1 MGRASSRRRRGKS
14 GGQGNTSSSGS
25 NRGGGNKSSSS
36 SKSNRRGSSR
46 QSGRDRR
53 GLRTGPGRGR
63 GGSTRPRNQQ
73 PSVDWDQYISDI
85 QSRGRGFDWNKGFS
99 NPSFNAGSLRTIG
112 NRANFADNTTSMQQ
126 YDPNSIDDFTTNSM
140 LAQGAAR
147 DDVQLADFLSAQS
160 RLSQQMAERE
170 SDVAQQQSSYD
181 DLLTTLGTQGRKY
194 SSELDRIKP
203 LGSYFSNELSRTQ
216 GFGKRYTD
224 ELNRLKSFDERFKT
238 SIKGLREGWDE
249 HRNQRVAAGSQPRRG
264 DVGRAWE
271 STLKG
276 LEDQYSAYQRHRGN
290 VQSGQSSFKSYS
302 DALGGASRDY
312 QSYLGQL
319 QSGQSSLGDY
329 TSQIQ
334 KERDALA
341 DYASAFS
348 AARQQSAEDAKS
360 YTIRSQQGIAQSMKE
375 GVTGIRSESGY
386 TSPTKDRSKSTKR
399 RFNRDFRI
407 GSFGNTGQAQLNI

>member
-1 MGRASSRRRRGKS
+1 MASTRGSSKSARRARRNKALSSKPKGRKGF
-14 GGQGNTSSSGS
+14 
-25 NRGGGNKSSSS
+25 NRGGR
-36 SKSNRRGSSR
+36 NRAAPQVDWNQFSV
-46 QSGRDRR
+46 
-53 GLRTGPGRGR
+53 
-63 GGSTRPRNQQ
+63 GSTYGGGTPN
-73 PSVDWDQYISDI
+73 
-85 QSRGRGFDWNKGFS
+85 WNKGFS

-126 YDPNSIDDFTTNSM
+126 YDPDSIDDYTTNSM
-140 LAQGAAR
+140 LARGAAR

-160 RLSQQMAERE
+160 RLSEQMAERE

-203 LGSYFSNELSRTQ
+203 LGSYFSNELSRTR
-216 GFGKRYTD
+216 GFGKRYSD
-224 ELNRLKSFDERFKT
+224 ELNRLKSFDNTFQRNIKT
-238 SIKGLREGWDE
+238 VTEG
-249 HRNQRVAAGSQPRRG
+249 RNLFRSQDASSGDQARRAA
-264 DVGRAWE
+264 VGREWD

-276 LEDQYSAYQRHRGN
+276 LEDQYRAYQRHRGN

-334 KERDALA
+334 SERDALA

-348 AARQQSAEDAKS
+348 AARQRSAEDAKS
-360 YTIRSQQGIAQSMKE
+360 YTIRSQQGIAESMKE

-386 TSPTKDRSKSTKR
+386 TSPTKDRSKSTKK

-407 GSFGNTGQAQLNI
+407 SSFGNTGQTQLNI

>member
-1 MGRASSRRRRGKS
+1 MGRARSRRRRGKS
-14 GGQGNTSSSGS
+14 GGVGNTSSAGS
-25 NRGGGNKSSSS
+25 SKGGGTSAGSSRGGGTGGSS
-36 SKSNRRGSSR
+36 RRGTRGSSWNK
-46 QSGRDRR
+46 
-53 GLRTGPGRGR
+53 GRGR
-63 GGSTRPRNQQ
+63 GGRNRAPQIDWNQ
-73 PSVDWDQYISDI
+73 FSVGNTYGGGTPS
-85 QSRGRGFDWNKGFS
+85 WNKGFS

-203 LGSYFSNELSRTQ
+203 LGRYFSSELSRTK
-216 GFGKRYTD
+216 GFGKRYSD
-224 ELNRLKSFDERFKT
+224 ELNRLKSFDNTFQRNIKT
-238 SIKGLREGWDE
+238 VTEG
-249 HRNQRVAAGSQPRRG
+249 RNLFRSQDASSGDQARRAA
-264 DVGRAWE
+264 VGREWD

-276 LEDQYSAYQRHRGN
+276 LEDQYRTYKKHRGN
-290 VQSGQSSFKSYS
+290 VQSGQSRFKSYS

>member
-1 MGRASSRRRRGKS
+1 MTRRRRS
-14 GGQGNTSSSGS
+14 L
-25 NRGGGNKSSSS
+25 
-36 SKSNRRGSSR
+36 RRS
-46 QSGRDRR
+46 SGRDRR

>member
-1 MGRASSRRRRGKS
+1 MTRRRRS
-14 GGQGNTSSSGS
+14 L
-25 NRGGGNKSSSS
+25 
-36 SKSNRRGSSR
+36 RRS
-46 QSGRDRR
+46 SGRDRR

-73 PSVDWDQYISDI
+73 PSVDWDKYISDI
-85 QSRGRGFDWNKGFS
+85 LSRGRGFDWNKGFS

-216 GFGKRYTD
+216 GFGKRYSD

-386 TSPTKDRSKSTKR
+386 TSPTKNRSKSTKR